1 MTATAVGGV
10 LMLGAGASSCS
21 TDARRGATPGA
32 VCLGALGFVLLGASM
47 LTIGRIP
54 DPAQTTL
61 LAGAL
66 VAILA
71 ASAMLGLEMFR
82 TLRS

>member
-10 LMLGAGASSCS
+10 LMLGAGALQLLYWRA
-21 TDARRGATPGA
+21 TRRDAWR
-32 VCLGALGFVLLGASM
+32 CLLGALGFVLLGASM
-47 LTIGRIP
+47 LAIGRIP